1 MAGEYYKVLSH
12 LNENVIVFCTQ
23 LKSAKSFK
31 KKFDAEVYFG
41 DFGILSSNMKLPDQ
55 AIVATSIENLTIIT
69 KNLLNLGIKKILV
82 EKPGALELK
91 ELKEIDNLSNK
102 KKAKVFIGYN
112 RRFYISTKHALK
124 MIDEDGGIQ
133 SCFFEFTEWPQFI
146 PSNLSPIV
154 KQKWLISN
162 SSHVIDLVFFLS
174 GKPKKISAFYSGQLN
189 WHQSASNFC
198 GSGITDKNILF
209 TYLADWNG
217 PGRWGIE
224 LITCKRRLIFRP
236 MEKLHIQ
243 EIGSTNIKLLD
254 INYSVDEKFKPGI
267 FNQTNSFLN
276 NDFDKF
282 CTINDQVNNFKFY
295 NRIAG
300 YDV

>member
-1 MAGEYYKVLSH
+1 M
-12 LNENVIVFCTQ
+12 
-23 LKSAKSFK
+23 
-31 KKFDAEVYFG
+31 
-41 DFGILSSNMKLPDQ
+41 
-55 AIVATSIENLTIIT
+55 
-69 KNLLNLGIKKILV
+69 
-82 EKPGALELK
+82 ELK
-91 ELKEIDNLSNK
+91 ELKAIDNLSNK
-102 KKAKVFIGYN
+102 KNAKVFIGYN

-146 PSNLSPIV
+146 PSNLSPAV
-154 KQKWLISN
+154 KQMVNIKFFSCYR
-162 SSHVIDLVFFLS
+162 SSIFFIRKTKNFIFLFRPT
-174 GKPKKISAFYSGQLN
+174 KL
-189 WHQSASNFC
+189 ASKCFKFC

-236 MEKLHIQ
+236 MEKLHIK

-267 FNQTNSFLN
+267 FNKKNSFLN

-282 CTINDQVNNFKFY
+282 CTINDQVNNFEFY